1 MKPIGFVYLTTNIVN
16 GKIYVGQRRFLDDKK
31 ENADYIGSGGEHFKA
46 AIKKYGRKNFKR
58 RILKLCETSDELN
71 HFEKLYSMEYNPNL
85 DPKIGYNK
93 FHGSVC
99 DGDNPSRN
107 EEVRKLQSL
116 SAKKNRSKNGSWW
129 TGKRHSEE
137 SRKKIAESNSR
148 RKLSKESK
156 EKMSDSLRRYWTEEK
171 RQQKSEQ
178 MKGKISPRKGVK
190 LSEETKLKIS
200 NSRKKKI

>member
-16 GKIYVGQRRFLDDKK
+16 GKIYVGQRRFLEDKK

-46 AIKKYGRKNFKR
+46 AINKYGRDNFKR
-58 RILKLCETSDELN
+58 KILKLCETVDELN
-71 HFEKLYSMEYNPNL
+71 HFEKFYSIKYNPNL

-116 SAKKNRSKNGSWW
+116 SAIKNREEVGSWW

-137 SRKKIAESNSR
+137 TRKKISESNSR
-148 RKLSKESK
+148 RKLSEESK
-156 EKMSDSLRRYWTEEK
+156 NKMSESLRKYWTEDK

-178 MKGKISPRKGVK
+178 MKGKTSPRKGVK

-200 NSRKKKI
+200 NSRRKKI